1 MFNKK
6 KTSPVALSNG
16 NSETGNRFGGSGFT
30 DFIRPVNG
38 IERWK
43 PSAGINKIDIIPY
56 NASKTHPFVI
66 TGQVE
71 EGDCFYSL
79 EVFVHKNI
87 GPSRSSYPCLKQFG
101 KRCPFCEE
109 GQRLRGLGTEA
120 GDAGAKALWA
130 SRRIVYIVHDLMNNK
145 YGYWDTGFKSVQQ
158 KIAALSQFEVENGAK
173 IDVFDWEEGRTIQFV
188 GTEKVFNGN
197 KFIEP
202 DGFNFAKRPPLDDE
216 VLSHSI
222 DPSTMLNIS
231 DEAALERI
239 LAGDFSAQPSSQ
251 PVQSAPVQSAPVRI
265 QQTVQNVQPVS
276 QPVQAPVQP
285 QTIDDKIS
293 NAMSAPAPQNPQ
305 TSVQQAS
312 PVQAGGHVCPH
323 GYQWGTADTHP
334 ECTKCDSKLWEDCI
348 G

>member
-6 KTSPVALSNG
+6 KTSPVAISSG
-16 NSETGNRFGGSGFT
+16 NSEFGNRFGGAGFT
-30 DFIRPVNG
+30 DFIHSMNG
-38 IERWK
+38 IEKWK

-56 NASKTHPFVI
+56 NASKTHPFVV

-79 EVFVHKNI
+79 EIFVHKNI
-87 GPSRSSYPCLKQFG
+87 GPSRSAYPCLKQFG
-101 KRCPFCEE
+101 KRCPFCDE
-109 GQRLRGLGTEA
+109 GQRLRNLGTEA
-120 GDAGAKALWA
+120 GDAGAKALYA
-130 SRRIVYIVHDLMNNK
+130 SRRIVYIIHDLINNK

-202 DGFNFAKRPPLDDE
+202 DGFNFAKRPPLSDE

-222 DPSTMLNIS
+222 DPSTMLNMA
-231 DEAALERI
+231 DEATLERL
-239 LAGDFSAQPSSQ
+239 LAGDFTANQNTAQASA
-251 PVQSAPVQSAPVRI
+251 PVQQSAPVEVH
-265 QQTVQNVQPVS
+265 T
-276 QPVQAPVQP
+276 QPVQTHVQQPAPQP
-285 QTIDDKIS
+285 VQTIDDKIS
-293 NAMSAPAPQNPQ
+293 NAMSASTPQPQ
-305 TSVQQAS
+305 AA
-312 PVQAGGHVCPH
+312 PVQPAQTTQPVQTGAHVCPH

-334 ECTKCDSKLWEDCI
+334 ECTKCDSQIWENCI